1 MQASGRRRAGFVSVP
16 EGDTVFLAATR
27 LSAALAGAVLTKT
40 DFRVPQH
47 ATLDLSG
54 RKVLEVVPR
63 GKHLLFRIEG
73 GVTLHTHY
81 KMEGAWHLYRHGEKW
96 RSPAF
101 QARAVLE
108 TEGFVAVG
116 FQLAVV
122 EVLDTSA
129 EDEVVGHLGPDPL
142 GDDWD
147 VDRVV
152 EAMRQRSD
160 AEVGTVLLDQRV
172 LAGPGNVYKCEIC
185 FLAGLHPRT
194 PVHRVPDL
202 HRVVRLAERL
212 MKANRT
218 TGNQIT
224 TGDLRPGR
232 QRWVYGRSGKA
243 CFRCGTQILKAD
255 QEGYGG
261 DRVTFWCPT
270 CQPANPLE
278 EPTRP
283 TAPGRKAET
292 CEGQAMSSRPV
303 PGARTRVR
311 RR

>member
-1 MQASGRRRAGFVSVP
+1 MP

-27 LSAALAGAVLTKT
+27 LQAALVGHVLTKT

-63 GKHLLFRIEG
+63 GKHLLFRIEDG
-73 GVTLHTHY
+73 ITLHTHY
-81 KMEGAWHLYRHGEKW
+81 KMEGSWHLYRHGERW
-96 RSPAF
+96 RGPAF
-101 QARAVLE
+101 QVRAVLE
-108 TEGFVAVG
+108 TEEFVAVG

-122 EVLDTSA
+122 EVLDTAS
-129 EDEVVGHLGPDPL
+129 ESDVIGHLGPDPL

-152 EAMRQRSD
+152 QAMRERGED
-160 AEVGTVLLDQRV
+160 AIGTVLLDQRV

-185 FLAGLHPRT
+185 FLAGVHPWTKIEAIDNLR
-194 PVHRVPDL
+194 RL
-202 HRVVRLAERL
+202 VRLAERL

-224 TGDLRPGR
+224 TGDTRAGR
-232 QRWVYGRSGKA
+232 QRWVYGRSGKG

-261 DRVTFWCPT
+261 DRVTYWCPM
-270 CQPANPLE
+270 CQPAISQE
-278 EPTRP
+278 EPVRVDS
-283 TAPGRKAET
+283 AGK
-292 CEGQAMSSRPV
+292 EG
-303 PGARTRVR
+303 
-311 RR
+311 